1 MPKKIASKT
10 KKKPVK
16 KTKSSAKKPVK
27 KAVKK
32 LMVVDDDRF
41 ITKVYSIKLT
51 HEGYD
56 VILAHN
62 GEEALEKAKKDKPGL
77 ILLDLIM
84 PRMDGFETLERL
96 KKDAKLKNVPVLVLS
111 NLGQETDIER
121 AMELGAE
128 DYLVKSNISLKYI
141 LEKIDQH
148 IK

>member
-1 MPKKIASKT
+1 MPKKATKKGAKTT
-10 KKKPVK
+10 KKK
-16 KTKSSAKKPVK
+16 SGE
-27 KAVKK
+27 KK

-56 VILAHN
+56 VILAYN

-96 KKDAKLKNVPVLVLS
+96 KKDPKLKKIPVLVLS

-141 LEKIDQH
+141 LEKIDEYL
-148 IK
+148 

>member
-1 MPKKIASKT
+1 MPKKST
-10 KKKPVK
+10 KKSAPK
-16 KTKSSAKKPVK
+16 K
-27 KAVKK
+27 KK

-41 ITKVYSIKLT
+41 ITKVYSIKLA

-62 GEEALEKAKKDKPGL
+62 GEEALEKAKKDKPDL

-96 KKDAKLKNVPVLVLS
+96 KKDPKLKKVPVLVLS

-121 AMELGAE
+121 ATELGAK

-141 LEKIDQH
+141 LEKIDQYS
-148 IK
+148 

>member
-1 MPKKIASKT
+1 MPKKSTSKST
-10 KKKPVK
+10 IKPSKEPVK
-16 KTKSSAKKPVK
+16 KTATGAKNKGN
-27 KAVKK
+27 K

-41 ITKVYSIKLT
+41 ITKVYSIKLA

-56 VILAHN
+56 VILAYN

-96 KKDAKLKNVPVLVLS
+96 KKNPKLKNVPVLILS
-111 NLGQETDIER
+111 NLGQDTDIDR

-141 LEKIDQH
+141 LEKIDQYM
-148 IK
+148 